1 MLQSPQNTSAWPLL
15 LLLLHSPYNSSCAL
29 RSFTWNGPL
38 LVLQM
43 RSYKMLLLLLPLWYY
58 LCVLQLVHCY

>member
-1 MLQSPQNTSAWPLL
+1 MGQVLQLKEVRGGTSCCR
-15 LLLLHSPYNSSCAL
+15 CAL

-43 RSYKMLLLLLPLWYY
+43 RSYKMLMLLLPLWYY